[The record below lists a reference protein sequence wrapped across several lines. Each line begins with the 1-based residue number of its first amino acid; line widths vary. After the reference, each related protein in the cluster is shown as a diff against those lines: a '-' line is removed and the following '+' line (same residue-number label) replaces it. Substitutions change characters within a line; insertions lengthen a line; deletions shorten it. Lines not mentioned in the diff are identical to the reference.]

1 MKVSHSKRYKP
12 GEFRAEFIKY
22 SYQQILKNKDLETKA
37 EKDKAKMMKILK
49 EFSNDA
55 IDDPYKDKKLKQMG
69 KQRSS
74 VTMTKKVEGKKKS
87 PPKVL
92 KPVIPLMVTL
102 GKTPDFGKTM
112 SDMKKT

>member
-1 MKVSHSKRYKP
+1 
-12 GEFRAEFIKY
+12 
-22 SYQQILKNKDLETKA
+22 
-37 EKDKAKMMKILK
+37 
-49 EFSNDA
+49 
-55 IDDPYKDKKLKQMG
+55 
-69 KQRSS
+69 
-74 VTMTKKVEGKKKS
+74 MTKKVEGKKKS